1 MTSEIRTNSLK
12 SRAGLSTVTM
22 TDSGPMFSGITTFV
36 DNSGFTFGVGGGTS
50 IFTPATNVLTFGTNN
65 TEKVRIDA
73 NGNTNISGV
82 TTAANFKTGVSN
94 LHDVGLTLS
103 GGQIDV
109 GSNIKIGTAGVVTAT
124 SFVGDGSNLT
134 GLTVPGGAIN
144 LDLLDSSGTGNGRI
158 RLGASQDLQIY
169 HDGSHSWFKNT
180 TGRLLLQ
187 TDGDQIQL
195 RGNTIVALNGAA
207 STEYLRISS
216 NGNISINNSSG
227 LSSTY
232 SSFKH
237 FSINNNLILNAP
249 NSAGGFSGMQNNAY
263 LNSSGNWVRVNNDH
277 ATSIGTDDGNFYFR
291 NAGAGTGNITWNQVL
306 NILANGNIGI
316 NQTSPAVLFH
326 ASKSYSAP
334 TGGFDSNI
342 VAAFTNS
349 GSNSY
354 AGLAI
359 QGGSG
364 AGSFIHF
371 GDTDDSN
378 TGIINYEHS
387 DNSFRFTV
395 NTDQRLKL
403 THADTT
409 LYGTT
414 DGVLNITTTDSRGS
428 FIRFQES
435 ASTKVWVGCGQGLS
449 LGGVNDLGLRA
460 TNDIR
465 MRSGS
470 EMHAVL
476 TADGY
481 FAAKGMAGSWA
492 SSNTDPASSQFH
504 QFTQTGT
511 GKRVVVFRQEHHAG
525 LGVHIEMSNTGNQ
538 ESLYCTGNGATKFRV
553 LNNGSVGS
561 ANNSYGGISDVKLK
575 ENIVE
580 ANSQWNDIKAVKVR
594 NFNFKDTPDTKML
607 GVVAQEIETISPGLI
622 SEVVD
627 KDPNTNEPL
636 KTTTKEVKYSIL
648 YMKAIKALQEA
659 MTRIET
665 LEQDNIA
672 LRARV
677 TNLEGN

>member
-1 MTSEIRTNSLK
+1 MASEIRANSIT

-50 IFTPATNVLTFGTNN
+50 IFTPATNILTLGTNN

-73 NGNTNISGV
+73 NGNTNITGV

-124 SFVGDGSNLT
+124 SFVGSGANLT
-134 GLTVPGGAIN
+134 GLPA
-144 LDLLDSSGTGNGRI
+144 
-158 RLGASQDLQIY
+158 A
-169 HDGSHSWFKNT
+169 T
-180 TGRLLLQ
+180 T
-187 TDGDQIQL
+187 
-195 RGNTIVALNGAA
+195 
-207 STEYLRISS
+207 
-216 NGNISINNSSG
+216 
-227 LSSTY
+227 
-232 SSFKH
+232 
-237 FSINNNLILNAP
+237 INNNATTKFIT
-249 NSAGGFSGMQNNAY
+249 GTNNANELDCEANLSY
-263 LNSSGNWVRVNNDH
+263 NNSLVTFASSSLMVSKSTSPTISVKETAGNKEGAFRANTDGVLIRSLGNYPLIFHTNQTERAQIDGSGRFL
-277 ATSIGTDDGNFYFR
+277 IGTNSVYNANSYSNNLIIYENGDAGASIIGNASNSNYASLYLTDTSTAIKGYLEAQLGVNGNFTI
-291 NAGAGTGNITWNQVL
+291 GANGTGPIR
-306 NILANGNIGI
+306 
-316 NQTSPAVLFH
+316 
-326 ASKSYSAP
+326 
-334 TGGFDSNI
+334 
-342 VAAFTNS
+342 FTNN
-349 GSNSY
+349 G
-354 AGLAI
+354 AERFRITTTDATL
-359 QGGSG
+359 SG
-364 AGSFIHF
+364 A
-371 GDTDDSN
+371 
-378 TGIINYEHS
+378 
-387 DNSFRFTV
+387 
-395 NTDQRLKL
+395 
-403 THADTT
+403 
-409 LYGTT
+409 T

-435 ASTKVWVGCGQGLS
+435 GTSKVWVGCGQGLS
-449 LGGVNDLGLRA
+449 LGAATDLGLRA

-476 TADGY
+476 TAEGY
-481 FAAKGMAGSWA
+481 FAAKGMAGSWV

-511 GKRVVVFRQEHHAG
+511 GKRIVVFRQEHHAG

-538 ESLYCTGNGATKFRV
+538 EALYMTGNGTTRFRV
-553 LNNGSVGS
+553 MASGNVANT
-561 ANNSYGGISDVKLK
+561 NNSYGSISDIKLK
-575 ENIVE
+575 ENIVD

-607 GVVAQEIETISPGLI
+607 GVVAQEIETVSPSLV

-627 KDPNTNEPL
+627 KDPDTNEAL
-636 KTTTKEVKYSIL
+636 ETTTKQVKYSIL

>member
-12 SRAGLSTVTM
+12 SRAGMSTVTM

-73 NGNTNISGV
+73 NGNANISGV

-103 GGQIDV
+103 GGQLDV
-109 GSNIKIGTAGVVTAT
+109 GSNIKLGNAGVVTAT
-124 SFVGDGSNLT
+124 SFVGSGANLT
-134 GLTVPGGAIN
+134 GISADVVDDTSPQLGGDLASNSHDILFADNDKAIF
-144 LDLLDSSGTGNGRI
+144 GTGSDFKIYHNGTHNYLMASNGDYVFDTGSAEKLRI
-158 RLGASQDLQIY
+158 TSAGHVILQGGIIYGEDNASNVLKLQSTSGNNNHSRIEIGASQSSDNGGIHFY
-169 HDGSHSWFKNT
+169 TAGSSVATRHMTLK
-180 TGRLLLQ
+180 G
-187 TDGDQIQL
+187 TDG
-195 RGNTIVALNGAA
+195 
-207 STEYLRISS
+207 
-216 NGNISINNSSG
+216 
-227 LSSTY
+227 
-232 SSFKH
+232 
-237 FSINNNLILNAP
+237 NL
-249 NSAGGFSGMQNNAY
+249 G
-263 LNSSGNWVRVNNDH
+263 
-277 ATSIGTDDGNFYFR
+277 IGVDNPT
-291 NAGAGTGNITWNQVL
+291 VKL
-306 NILANGNIGI
+306 
-316 NQTSPAVLFH
+316 H

-349 GSNSY
+349 GGGSY

-378 TGIINYEHS
+378 IGIINYEHS

-395 NTDQRLKL
+395 NTDQRLKI
-403 THADTT
+403 THADAT

-414 DGVLNITTTDSRGS
+414 DGVLNITTTDGRGS

-435 ASTKVWVGCGQGLS
+435 GTTKVWVGSGQGMG
-449 LGGVNDLGLRA
+449 LGAATDLGLRA

-465 MRSGS
+465 MRTGT
-470 EMHAVL
+470 EEHAVL
-476 TADGY
+476 TAEGY
-481 FAAKGMAGSWA
+481 FAAKGLAGSWV
-492 SSNTDPASSQFH
+492 SSNTHPASSQFH
-504 QFTQTGT
+504 QFTQTGS
-511 GKRVVVFRQEHHAG
+511 GKRIVVFRNEHHAG
-525 LGVHIEMSNTGNQ
+525 LGVNIEMSSTGNA
-538 ESLYCTGNGATKFRV
+538 ESLYCTGNGSTRFRV
-553 LNNGSVGS
+553 LNNGNVGS
-561 ANNSYGGISDVKLK
+561 ASNSYGGISDIKLK
-575 ENIVE
+575 ENIVD
-580 ANSQWNDIKAVKVR
+580 ANSQWNDIKAIKVR

-622 SEVVD
+622 SELVD
-627 KDPNTNEPL
+627 RDPNTNEPL
-636 KTTTKEVKYSIL
+636 ETTTKEVKYSIL
-648 YMKAIKALQEA
+648 YMKAIKCLQEA
-659 MTRIET
+659 QARIEKI
-665 LEQDNIA
+665 EEDNIT

>member
-73 NGNTNISGV
+73 NGNANISGV

-103 GGQIDV
+103 GGQLDV
-109 GSNIKIGTAGVVTAT
+109 GSNIKLGNAGVVTAT
-124 SFVGDGSNLT
+124 SFVGSGANLT
-134 GLTVPGGAIN
+134 GISADVVDDTSPQLGGDLASNSHDILFADNDKAIF
-144 LDLLDSSGTGNGRI
+144 GTGSDFKIYHNGTHNYLMASNGDYVFDTGSAEKLRI
-158 RLGASQDLQIY
+158 TSAGHVILQGGIIYGEDNASNVLKLQSTSGNNNHSRIEIGASQSSDNGGIHFY
-169 HDGSHSWFKNT
+169 TAGSSVATRHMTLK
-180 TGRLLLQ
+180 G
-187 TDGDQIQL
+187 TDG
-195 RGNTIVALNGAA
+195 
-207 STEYLRISS
+207 
-216 NGNISINNSSG
+216 
-227 LSSTY
+227 
-232 SSFKH
+232 
-237 FSINNNLILNAP
+237 NL
-249 NSAGGFSGMQNNAY
+249 G
-263 LNSSGNWVRVNNDH
+263 
-277 ATSIGTDDGNFYFR
+277 IGVDNPT
-291 NAGAGTGNITWNQVL
+291 VKL
-306 NILANGNIGI
+306 
-316 NQTSPAVLFH
+316 H

-349 GSNSY
+349 GGGSY

-378 TGIINYEHS
+378 IGIINYEHS

-395 NTDQRLKL
+395 NTDQRLKI
-403 THADTT
+403 THADAT

-414 DGVLNITTTDSRGS
+414 DGVLNITTTDGRGS

-435 ASTKVWVGCGQGLS
+435 GTTKVWVGSGQGMG
-449 LGGVNDLGLRA
+449 LGAATDLGLRA

-465 MRSGS
+465 MRTGT
-470 EMHAVL
+470 EEHAVL
-476 TADGY
+476 TAEGY
-481 FAAKGMAGSWA
+481 FAAKGLAGSWV
-492 SSNTDPASSQFH
+492 SSNTHPASSQFH
-504 QFTQTGT
+504 QFTQTGS
-511 GKRVVVFRQEHHAG
+511 GKRIVVFRNEHHAG
-525 LGVHIEMSNTGNQ
+525 LGVNIEMSSTGNA
-538 ESLYCTGNGATKFRV
+538 ESLYCTGNGSTRFRV
-553 LNNGSVGS
+553 LNNGNVGS
-561 ANNSYGGISDVKLK
+561 ASNSYGGISDIKLK
-575 ENIVE
+575 ENIVD
-580 ANSQWNDIKAVKVR
+580 ANSQWNDIKAIKVR

-622 SEVVD
+622 SELVD
-627 KDPNTNEPL
+627 RDPNTNEPL
-636 KTTTKEVKYSIL
+636 ETTTKEVKYSIL
-648 YMKAIKALQEA
+648 YMKAIKCLQEA
-659 MTRIET
+659 QARIEKI
-665 LEQDNIA
+665 EEDNIT

>member
-1 MTSEIRTNSLK
+1 MTSEIRTNSFK

-50 IFTPATNVLTFGTNN
+50 IFTPATNILTLGTNN

-73 NGNTNISGV
+73 NGNTNITGV

-109 GSNIKIGTAGVVTAT
+109 GSNIKIGTAGVTTSASFHASTGLHFTSNNGVIQTGSSGYMLGIQGGATNMGGRIELRGGSSDGDIRMYAQGAT
-124 SFVGDGSNLT
+124 STQVERLRIKSDGKIGIGDDNPDRELVVKNASSNSTIKIESSNAHTSQLFFSDT
-134 GLTVPGGAIN
+134 DAEGVARISVFHG
-144 LDLLDSSGTGNGRI
+144 SGTGQNTLNFETAGSS
-158 RLGASQDLQIY
+158 RLAI
-169 HDGSHSWFKNT
+169 T
-180 TGRLLLQ
+180 
-187 TDGDQIQL
+187 
-195 RGNTIVALNGAA
+195 
-207 STEYLRISS
+207 
-216 NGNISINNSSG
+216 
-227 LSSTY
+227 
-232 SSFKH
+232 
-237 FSINNNLILNAP
+237 
-249 NSAGGFSGMQNNAY
+249 SA
-263 LNSSGNWVRVNNDH
+263 
-277 ATSIGTDDGNFYFR
+277 
-291 NAGAGTGNITWNQVL
+291 
-306 NILANGNIGI
+306 GNIGI
-316 NQTSPAVLFH
+316 NQISPTALLHV
-326 ASKSYSAP
+326 SKSYTAP

-349 GSNSY
+349 GSGAY

-395 NTDQRLKL
+395 NTDQRLKV

-465 MRSGS
+465 MRAGS
-470 EMHAVL
+470 RLNAVL
-476 TADGY
+476 TAEGY
-481 FAAKGMAGSWA
+481 FAAKGLAGSWVN
-492 SSNTDPASSQFH
+492 SNTDPASSQFH

-511 GKRVVVFRQEHHAG
+511 GKRIAVFRQEHHAG
-525 LGVHIEMSNTGNQ
+525 LGVSIEVSSTTNA
-538 ESLYCTGNGATKFRV
+538 EALYVVANGVTRFRV
-553 LNNGSVGS
+553 LNSGNVSNT
-561 ANNSYGGISDVKLK
+561 NNSYGSISDIKLK
-575 ENIVE
+575 ENIVD
-580 ANSQWNDIKAVKVR
+580 ANSQWDDLKAIKVR
-594 NFNFKDTPDTKML
+594 NFNFKNTPDTKML

-627 KDPNTNEPL
+627 RDPNTNESL
-636 KTTTKEVKYSIL
+636 GTTTKEVKYSIL